1 MKETT
6 PSAMPPCFEKWC
18 GRFDDVL
25 SNQAQKK
32 GFRHYLGGLLGESER
47 KNLTQMSNN
56 AVGVVYHQLHHF
68 LTEATWDAQKVNE
81 RRLQVMQQCSQ
92 TKVRRGFRLIID
104 DSGHR
109 KSGNETAGIGRQYI
123 GEIGKTDNGV
133 VVVTTHLYD
142 GVKSLPLDAE
152 LYQHASSL
160 PEGKEDRE
168 FVKKPDI
175 ALKLI
180 DKCLQRGEKPGVVL
194 VDAGYGNN
202 TTFLKQL
209 ELKKLKYIAG
219 LAKNRKVVCQLE
231 PDQEK
236 IAIRLD
242 ELAKSLNP
250 EAFTSIQLELELPKT
265 VWVARVEVEIS
276 AMAETITVAIVMN
289 AANFSEA
296 TDVSYLITNVT
307 PEKATCEWIVKTYS
321 QRNWV
326 EVFYREAKGWLGLK
340 EYQTRS
346 IKSFYRHLTLVFCAY
361 SFIIWQQLR
370 GGLRRRWANKPL
382 NTFTEALSAFR
393 TAISYRFVGWLQE
406 NSDVFALHLANLGLV
421 WA

>member
-1 MKETT
+1 MKETA

-18 GRFDDVL
+18 SRFDKVL

-68 LTEATWDAQKVNE
+68 LTEATWDSEKVNE
-81 RRLQVMQQCSQ
+81 CRLQVMQQCSQ
-92 TKVRRGFRLIID
+92 TKVRRGFTLIID

-109 KSGNETAGIGRQYI
+109 KSGKETAGIGRQYI

-142 GVKSLPLDAE
+142 GVKSLPLDVE
-152 LYQHASSL
+152 VYQHASSL
-160 PEGKEDRE
+160 AEGKQNPK

-175 ALKLI
+175 ALNLV
-180 DKCLQRGEKPGVVL
+180 DKCLRRGEKPGVVL

-202 TTFLKQL
+202 TNFLKQL
-209 ELKKLKYIAG
+209 ELRKLKYIAG
-219 LAKNRKVVCQLE
+219 LAKNRKVVCQLQ
-231 PDQEK
+231 PGKEK
-236 IAIRLD
+236 INIRLD
-242 ELAKSLNP
+242 DLAKRLEP
-250 EAFTSIQLELELPKT
+250 QAFTAIELELEVNRT
-265 VWVARVEVEIS
+265 VWVATIEVEIS
-276 AMAETITVAIVMN
+276 ALDETRTIAIVMN
-289 AANFSEA
+289 AASLEQA
-296 TDVSYLITNVT
+296 TEISYLITNVAH
-307 PEKATCEWIVKTYS
+307 EKATCDRIIKTYS

-326 EVFYREAKGWLGLK
+326 EVFYREAKGWLGLR

-346 IKSFYRHLTLVFCAY
+346 IRSLHRHLILVFCAY
-361 SFIIWQQLR
+361 SFIIWQQLT

-382 NTFTEALSAFR
+382 NTFTDALSAFR

-406 NSDVFALHLANLGLV
+406 NSDVFASHLANLGLV

>member
-6 PSAMPPCFEKWC
+6 PDAMPPCFEKWC
-18 GRFDDVL
+18 RRFDDVF
-25 SNQAQKK
+25 SHQAQKK

-68 LTEATWDAQKVNE
+68 LTEATWDEKKVNE
-81 RRLQVMQQCSQ
+81 QRLQVMQQCSQ
-92 TKVRRGFRLIID
+92 TKIRRGFTLIID

-133 VVVTTHLYD
+133 VLVTTHLYD
-142 GVKSLPLDAE
+142 GVKSLPLDVE

-160 PEGKEDRE
+160 PEGKEDPE

-180 DKCLQRGEKPGVVL
+180 DQCLSRGEKPSVVL

-209 ELKKLKYIAG
+209 ETKKLKYIAG

-231 PDQEK
+231 PSTEK
-236 IAIRLD
+236 IVLRLD
-242 ELAKSLNP
+242 DLAKRLKS
-250 EAFTSIQLELELPKT
+250 EAFTAIELEVGKPRT
-265 VWVARVEVEIS
+265 IWVATVEVEIS
-276 AMAETITVAIVMN
+276 AFSGTRIIAIVMN
-289 AANFSEA
+289 AASLSEA
-296 TDVSYLITNVT
+296 TEVDYLITNAN
-307 PEKATCEWIVKTYS
+307 PEKATSRWIISTYS

-326 EVFYREAKGWLGLK
+326 EVFYREAKGWLGLR

-346 IKSFYRHLTLVFCAY
+346 LKSLHRHLILVFCAY
-361 SFIIWQQLR
+361 SFIIWQQLT

-406 NSDVFALHLANLGLV
+406 NSDVFTLHLARLGLV

>member
-6 PSAMPPCFEKWC
+6 PSAMPPCFERWC
-18 GRFDDVL
+18 SRFDEVL
-25 SNQAQKK
+25 SNQAQRK
-32 GFRHYLGGLLGESER
+32 GFRHYIGGLLGESER

-56 AVGVVYHQLHHF
+56 AVGVVYHSLHHF

-81 RRLQVMQQCSQ
+81 RRMQVMQQCSQ
-92 TKVRRGFRLIID
+92 TKIRRGFTLIID

-109 KSGNETAGIGRQYI
+109 KSGNETAGVGRQYI

-133 VVVTTHLYD
+133 VLVTTHLYD
-142 GVKSLPLDAE
+142 GVKSVPLDVE

-160 PEGKEDRE
+160 PEGKEDPK
-168 FVKKPDI
+168 FIKKPDI
-175 ALKLI
+175 ALSLV
-180 DKCLQRGEKPGVVL
+180 DKCLSRGEKPGVVL

-209 ELKKLKYIAG
+209 ETKKLKYIAG
-219 LAKNRKVVCQLE
+219 LAKNRKVICQLE
-231 PDQEK
+231 SSTEK
-236 IAIRLD
+236 IVFRLD
-242 ELAKSLNP
+242 DLAIMLEP
-250 EAFTSIQLELELPKT
+250 EAFTAIELEVEKTRT
-265 VWVARVEVEIS
+265 VWVATVEVEIS
-276 AMAETITVAIVMN
+276 ALSGTRIVAIVMN
-289 AANFSEA
+289 AASLLEA
-296 TDVSYLITNVT
+296 TEVDYLITNLIG
-307 PEKATCEWIVKTYS
+307 EKATGEWIVKTYS

-326 EVFYREAKGWLGLK
+326 EVFYREAKGWLGLR

-346 IKSFYRHLTLVFCAY
+346 LKSLRRHLILVFCAY
-361 SFIIWQQLR
+361 SFIIWQQLT
-370 GGLRRRWANKPL
+370 GGIRRRWANKPL

-406 NSDVFALHLANLGLV
+406 NTDVFALHLSNLGLV